1 MLVKFPPPP
10 SSLTVKP
17 ICLLPSD
24 FPSNEGIH
32 FTVSG
37 YGTLSSGGSLASS
50 LRAVNV
56 MGVSQATCNA
66 EYGTGSITP
75 NQLCAAA
82 PGKDSC
88 QGDSGGNSL
97 TNE

>member
-1 MLVKFPPPP
+1 M
-10 SSLTVKP
+10 KP

-24 FPSNEGIH
+24 FSTIEGVH

-37 YGTLSSGGSLASS
+37 YGTLSSGGSIATS

-56 MGVSQATCNA
+56 TGVSQATCNA
-66 EYGTGSITP
+66 EYHGSLTSSMM
-75 NQLCAAA
+75 CAAA

-88 QGDSGGNSL
+88 QGDSGGNCL
-97 TNE
+97 TDE